1 MKMIFK
7 NPGYFSACMM
17 AHSVHALNPMQPRC
31 VSKATVQVRWN
42 LRFVWLL
49 TLAAG

>member
-1 MKMIFK
+1 MNLIFK
-7 NPGYFSACMM
+7 NPRTFQRMHEGPSG
-17 AHSVHALNPMQPRC
+17 HTLIPMQPRC
-31 VSKATVQVRWN
+31 VSKAIVQVRWN

>member
-1 MKMIFK
+1 MKLIFK
-7 NPGYFSACMM
+7 NPRTFACMK
-17 AHSVHALNPMQPRC
+17 AHSGYTLIPMRPRC
-31 VSKATVQVRWN
+31 VSKAIVQVRWN